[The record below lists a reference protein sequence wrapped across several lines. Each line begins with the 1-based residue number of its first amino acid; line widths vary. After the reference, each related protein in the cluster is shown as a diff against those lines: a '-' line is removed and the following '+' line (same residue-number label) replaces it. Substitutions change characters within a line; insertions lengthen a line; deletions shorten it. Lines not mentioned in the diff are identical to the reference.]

1 MPAGH
6 VHGLPWGLSFMG
18 TAWSEAKL
26 IRFAHG
32 FEQASRARKAPR
44 FLATVDFGA

>member
-1 MPAGH
+1 
-6 VHGLPWGLSFMG
+6 MG
-18 TAWSEAKL
+18 AAWSEAKL

-32 FEQASRARKAPR
+32 FEQASRSRRPPR